1 MKYKRQHIV
10 PNCYLS
16 AWLEP
21 NPPTGQERALWRIA
35 KDGSEKHRRSPKKT
49 FIASNRYTVLLKNG
63 ERDLR
68 VEHRLSEIETA
79 YSGVLRRLHRRE
91 KITVLDKAK
100 LAIFTAAMLGR
111 TRRRADH
118 WKSTWENLRGQVVAY
133 EGDDKDSQASGTLP
147 SDEPLPPGAVRVSKQ
162 MLDDML
168 VNSHP
173 EFLVNTVETSAPIL
187 FAMDMSLYSTDD
199 ELGFLTSDEPCIMQ
213 NWTAHRYH
221 PMMRSVGLLQ
231 RHVQIFLPLSPRL
244 LLVFSHTPTYP
255 RITPLTR
262 EQTNDIN
269 RMIVHYALEEFVSW
283 KGEVRDEWFASA
295 DPLPEDAYQEQAVGG
310 EGEYEVLDQPELLD
324 VSVFPAGHP
333 FRRCMEG

>member
-21 NPPTGQERALWRIA
+21 NPPMGQECALWRIA

-49 FIASNRYTVLLKNG
+49 FIASDRYTVLLVNG

-68 VEHRLSEIETA
+68 VEHRLNEIETA
-79 YSGVLRRLHRRE
+79 YSRVLRRLHRGE

-100 LAIFTAAMLGR
+100 LAIFTAAMMGR

-118 WKSTWENLRGQVVAY
+118 WKTTWENLRGHVTAY
-133 EGDDKDSQASGTLP
+133 EGDGKDSQASGTLP
-147 SDEPLPPGAVRVSKQ
+147 PEEPLPPGAVQVSKQ

-173 EFLVNTVETSAPIL
+173 EFLINTVETSAPIL

-199 ELGFLTSDEPCIMQ
+199 EFGFLTSDEPCIMQ
-213 NWTAHRYH
+213 NSTAHRYH

-231 RHVQIFLPLSPRL
+231 RHVQVLLPVSPRL

-255 RITPLTR
+255 RVTPLTR
-262 EQTNDIN
+262 EQTNDVN
-269 RMIVHYALEEFVSW
+269 RMIVQYALEEFVSW
-283 KGEVRDEWFASA
+283 KGEVRDDWFTTAR
-295 DPLPEDAYQEQAVGG
+295 PLPEDTYQDQAVGDG
-310 EGEYEVLDQPELLD
+310 DVYEVLDQPELLD
-324 VSVFPAGHP
+324 VSAFPPGHP
-333 FRRCMEG
+333 FRRGMEN